1 MKILAISGSTR
12 SASYNTKLLH
22 VIQKIAVGVEV
33 EVITLNNIP
42 IFNQDLE
49 SSLPAEVME
58 LKKKARMADAILIAT
73 PEYNHM
79 IPGALKNAIE
89 WMTRDSGNVLE
100 NKWLGIV
107 GCSDGIFGTAR
118 AQVQLMTL
126 GLIVGMKVAGKFR
139 FYVPRAQ
146 DKFNEQG
153 DITDPETMERLTAF
167 VQKYTDFLHK
177 ELHV

>member
-12 SASYNTKLLH
+12 NESYNTKLLH
-22 VIQKIAVGVEV
+22 VIQKIAVGVEI

-42 IFNQDLE
+42 MFNQDLE
-49 SSLPAEVME
+49 SNLPAEVVE
-58 LKKKARMADAILIAT
+58 LKKKASEADALIIAT

-79 IPGALKNAIE
+79 MPGALKNAIE

-126 GLIVGMKVAGKFR
+126 GLIVGMKVMAKFR

-146 DKFNEQG
+146 DKFNGQG
-153 DITDPETMERLTAF
+153 EITDAETMERLTAF
-167 VQKYTDFLHK
+167 VQKYLDFLHK